1 LIIGQLC
8 TCDVE
13 NFGDLLYPVIFKK
26 LAEKHGLAS
35 EIVPLGFF
43 PGPAP
48 GGAGY
53 SIQDINQ
60 LIRSPKRRLSHLVI
74 GGGDI
79 LRTDV
84 ETIAAHYYST
94 HEKRRGA
101 NFWTRMKQRL
111 FGRQQHPD
119 WIGKLVKKQMR
130 YSSVAPFIL
139 DAADCPH
146 VGPILYCSS
155 GVPFHFPPEKTS
167 AIRAAFESAAFVY
180 VRDFQ
185 SRAKL
190 QAAGVSRRVEVAPD
204 LIVTLGDFFNR
215 DAERSRGLTLL
226 AGHGVDTTK
235 DIICFQSSP
244 QSPDDVPELLQQ
256 LAALKEKTGAE
267 IVLVPIGHCHGDD
280 VFLRQLAEKSGG
292 ALTYIAVH
300 SIFEII
306 SVIAASRL
314 FIGTSMHGNITAFS
328 FGIPHLFGPI
338 AVDKAEGFLEISG
351 LGNDLKLRSWSQ
363 LADKE
368 AMVMHLP
375 QNHFADKAATAK
387 KAVHATFK
395 KMVKIL
401 RAPAP
406 QQNL

>member
-1 LIIGQLC
+1 
-8 TCDVE
+8 
-13 NFGDLLYPVIFKK
+13 
-26 LAEKHGLAS
+26 
-35 EIVPLGFF
+35 
-43 PGPAP
+43 
-48 GGAGY
+48 
-53 SIQDINQ
+53 
-60 LIRSPKRRLSHLVI
+60 
-74 GGGDI
+74 
-79 LRTDV
+79 
-84 ETIAAHYYST
+84 
-94 HEKRRGA
+94 
-101 NFWTRMKQRL
+101 
-111 FGRQQHPD
+111 
-119 WIGKLVKKQMR
+119 MR

-351 LGNDLKLRSWSQ
+351 LGNDFKLRSWSQ
-363 LADKE
+363 LAGKE
-368 AMVMHLP
+368 AMVMRLP

-387 KAVHATFK
+387 KAVHATLK
-395 KMVKIL
+395 KMLKIL

-406 QQNL
+406 QQYL

>member
-1 LIIGQLC
+1 MIGQFC
-8 TCDVE
+8 ACDLE

-35 EIVPLGFF
+35 EIAPLGFF

-48 GGAGY
+48 GDAGY
-53 SIQDINQ
+53 SIQAINQ

-84 ETIAAHYYST
+84 ATVAAHYYST
-94 HEKRRGA
+94 YEKRRGA
-101 NFWTRMKQRL
+101 HFWTRMKQRL
-111 FGRQQHPD
+111 LGRQQQPHS
-119 WIGKLVKKQMR
+119 IGELVEKRMI
-130 YSSVAPFIL
+130 YISVPPFIL

-146 VGPILYCSS
+146 LGPILYCSS
-155 GVPFHFPPEKTS
+155 GVPFHFPPDKTS

-190 QAAGVSRRVEVAPD
+190 QAAGVSRQVEVAPD

-215 DAERSRGLTLL
+215 AAERSKGLALL

-235 DIICFQSSP
+235 EIICFQSSP
-244 QSPDDVPELLQQ
+244 QSPNDVPELLQQ
-256 LAALKEKTGAE
+256 LAALKKKTGAE

-280 VFLRQLAEKSGG
+280 VFLQELAQKSGG
-292 ALTYIAVH
+292 ALTYIAVR
-300 SIFEII
+300 SIYEII

-351 LGNDLKLRSWSQ
+351 LSNDLKLRSWSQ

-368 AMVMHLP
+368 AMVMRLP
-375 QNHFADKAATAK
+375 QNHFADKAAMAK
-387 KAVHATFK
+387 KTVHATFE

-401 RAPAP
+401 QTPVP